1 MKVGNCM
8 TRNVQVANLEQ
19 SIREV
24 AQIMGRLD
32 AGVMPV
38 GDHDR
43 LVGMITDRDIAIR
56 GVALGK
62 GPDTK
67 VRDVMSP
74 EVKYCFDDE
83 DVEQV
88 LENMGDLQ
96 VRRLPV
102 LNRDKR
108 LVGIISLSDL
118 ATNGEAAEAGEA
130 LSDISKP
137 GGKHSQTLTE
147 AETC

>member
-8 TRNVQVANLEQ
+8 TRNVQVANPEQ

-24 AQIMGRLD
+24 AEMMGRLD

-56 GVALGK
+56 GVALDK

-74 EVKYCFDDE
+74 EVK
-83 DVEQV
+83 
-88 LENMGDLQ
+88 
-96 VRRLPV
+96 
-102 LNRDKR
+102 
-108 LVGIISLSDL
+108 
-118 ATNGEAAEAGEA
+118 
-130 LSDISKP
+130 
-137 GGKHSQTLTE
+137 
-147 AETC
+147 